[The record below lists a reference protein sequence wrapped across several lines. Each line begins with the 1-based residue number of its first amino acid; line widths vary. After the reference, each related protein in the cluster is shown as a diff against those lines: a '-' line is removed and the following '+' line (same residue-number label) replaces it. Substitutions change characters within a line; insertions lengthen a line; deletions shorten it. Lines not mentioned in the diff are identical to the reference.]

1 MIEKDIDFNGEA
13 KSKLRSGVNKIA
25 NAVKSTLGAAGTTV
39 VLEDDLGRPHVTKDG
54 VTVARYVN
62 LSDPVEHLAAEI
74 VKQASI
80 KTADEAGD
88 GTTTSIVLAQ
98 AIVNS
103 AYKSLQESSNLNV
116 TELRKS
122 IEEASEVVC
131 KFLDSKSKPV
141 DKETLMYV
149 ATISANND
157 ASLGK
162 IISDAYNIVGVDGVL
177 TIEESMSKETYVEIA
192 NGTRIKRGFHSPYL
206 ITDKEKNQAVLE
218 NPLVLVSDKKINTIE
233 DISIP
238 LKTAMTAKRPLLIVS
253 DAEAA
258 VVNTLNVNKARGILQ
273 VNILTPE
280 GVGLNRFE
288 LLEDLAVMT
297 GAVVVSDDTGND
309 WNGVTAEFLGEAKK
323 SVSTNKETI
332 LTLNLKKT
340 ADAVS
345 EQAKRVKSMLKS
357 KEDTEND
364 WHYKDRLSRL
374 SGGIAAIYVGALSEV
389 EMKEKKDRVDDA
401 VSATKAALEEGIL
414 PGGGSALV
422 HATGKLLSKQL
433 NGKTSEVKEGYKIL
447 YNAIQE
453 PFISIL
459 NNAGVNSE
467 KNLEIVVNSGR
478 HTTGYDVKKDRIGDM
493 YSFGIIDPLKVTKNA
508 LRNAVSVATTILQTD
523 CVISNKRA

>member
-1 MIEKDIDFNGEA
+1 MIEKDIDFNEDA
-13 KSKLRSGVNKIA
+13 KDKLRSGVNKIA

-98 AIVNS
+98 AIINQ
-103 AYKSLQESSNLNV
+103 AYKSLESFPNLNV

-131 KFLDSKSKPV
+131 DFLDSKSKPV
-141 DKETLMYV
+141 NKETLKYV
-149 ATISANND
+149 ASISANND
-157 ASLGK
+157 SELGK

-177 TIEESMSKETYVEIA
+177 TIEESMSKETYVDVAE
-192 NGTRIKRGFHSPYL
+192 GTRIKRGFHSPYL
-206 ITDKEKNQAVLE
+206 ITDKEKNQAILD
-218 NPLVLVSDKKINTIE
+218 NPFVLVSDKKINTIE
-233 DISIP
+233 DIEIP
-238 LKTAMTAKRPLLIVS
+238 LKVAMNAKRPLLIIS
-253 DAEAA
+253 DIETA
-258 VVNTLNVNKARGILQ
+258 VVNTLNVNKARGVLQ
-273 VNILTPE
+273 VNVLIPE

-309 WNGVTAEFLGEAKK
+309 WNGVTAEFLGQAKK

-332 LTLNLKKT
+332 VTLNLEKT
-340 ADAVS
+340 ADAVKKQV
-345 EQAKRVKSMLKS
+345 ERVKSILKS
-357 KEDTEND
+357 KEDEDNH

-401 VSATKAALEEGIL
+401 VSATRAALEEGIL
-414 PGGGSALV
+414 PGGGSALL
-422 HATGKLLSKQL
+422 HATNKLLSMQL
-433 NGKTSEVKEGYKIL
+433 KGKTNEVKQGYHVL
-447 YNAIQE
+447 YKAIEE

-459 NNAGVNSE
+459 SNAGADAEKNSE
-467 KNLEIVVNSGR
+467 IVLNSGR
-478 HTTGYDVKKDRIGDM
+478 YTTGYDVKKDRVGNM

-508 LRNAVSVATTILQTD
+508 LRNAVSVATTILQTN